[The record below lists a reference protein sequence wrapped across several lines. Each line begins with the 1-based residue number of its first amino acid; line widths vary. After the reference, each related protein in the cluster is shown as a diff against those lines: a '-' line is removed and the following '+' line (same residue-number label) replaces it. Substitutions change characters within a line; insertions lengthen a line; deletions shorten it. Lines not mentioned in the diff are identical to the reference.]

1 MDSGR
6 QRDVMQP
13 ICGRGGGDGDG
24 GGGHCTFLCE
34 ELAEEM
40 EALES
45 IFDQVGFR
53 VCSSGSTL

>member
-1 MDSGR
+1 
-6 QRDVMQP
+6 MQP

-24 GGGHCTFLCE
+24 GGGHCTFLSE

-53 VCSSGSTL
+53 GCSSGSTL